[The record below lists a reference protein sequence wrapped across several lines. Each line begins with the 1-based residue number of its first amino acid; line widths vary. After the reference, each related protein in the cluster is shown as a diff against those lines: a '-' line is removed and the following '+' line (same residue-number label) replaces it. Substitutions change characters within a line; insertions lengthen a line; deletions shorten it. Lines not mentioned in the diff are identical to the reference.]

1 MFVPNFLRYIE
12 TIRRYSLRT
21 VGTYANNLSFFVDYC
36 KRSGL
41 DIDNLAPKDITTYI
55 VYLAEEK
62 QLQASSINNHLA
74 SIRSYFDYCC
84 RFEGVAVN
92 PAAGIRDLRTP
103 KILPKFISES
113 KMNFLIDHL
122 LPSDT
127 FKLMRTRIVILVFY
141 HTGIRCQELE
151 RLTCSDINLSRCFLR
166 VVGKGNKER
175 IIPFGEE
182 LRQELQRYLSM
193 RPKSDNT
200 FLQSIFGQPLTSRQ
214 IRRICAIALRRIVP
228 ESLAH
233 PHVLRHT
240 FATVMMNHGA
250 RIENVRLLLGHA
262 SIDTTAIYQHVS
274 VTYLRNLYNQS
285 FNR

>member
-1 MFVPNFLRYIE
+1 MYVNNFIRYIE
-12 TIRRYSLRT
+12 TIRRYSPRT
-21 VGTYANNLSFFVDYC
+21 VGTYSNNLTFFVTWC
-36 KRSGL
+36 KSSGR
-41 DIDNLAPKDITTYI
+41 DINALQPKDITAYI
-55 VYLAEEK
+55 VYLAEERN
-62 QLQASSINNHLA
+62 LQANSINNHLA

-84 RFEGVAVN
+84 RFEGLPNN
-92 PAAGIRDLRTP
+92 PAAGVRDLRTP
-103 KILPKFISES
+103 KMLPKFISES

-122 LPSDT
+122 LPADT
-127 FKLMRTRIVILVFY
+127 FKRMRTRIVVLIFY

-151 RLTCSDINLSRCFLR
+151 RLTCSDVNLSRCFLR
-166 VVGKGNKER
+166 VIGKGNKER

-182 LRQELQRYLSM
+182 LRRELTRYVSM

-200 FLQSIFGQPLTSRQ
+200 FLQSIYGEALTARQ

-228 ESLAH
+228 ENLAH

-274 VTYLRNLYNQS
+274 VSYLQNIHAQAFKR
-285 FNR
+285 